1 MECRPTENAARIVLE
16 IVYCFGDNMN
26 VLHTAPTQ
34 PTISVV
40 VPVYRS
46 QDALQELHRRIV
58 AAIAPLDPQF
68 ELILVEDCGGD
79 QSWAVIEAL
88 AQQDARVHGVQ
99 LARNYG
105 QHNALLCGIRA
116 ARGEIVVTLD
126 DDLQNP
132 PEEVPKLLAQLD
144 EGYDVVYGKPRQE
157 QHGLLRDAASR
168 ITKLAMQSAMG
179 AETARQVSA
188 FRVFRTRLRDAFA
201 DYRSP
206 TVNIDVL
213 LTWGTTRFSAVTV
226 QHDAR
231 YAGTSGYTLRKL
243 ITHALNMMTGF
254 STLPLKLASI
264 LGFLFA
270 AMGFLILAYVVA
282 RYLWLGTSVPGFP
295 FLASI
300 IAIFSGVQLFAL
312 GIFGE
317 YLARMHF
324 RSMERPTYTIR
335 QKASAAG
342 KAVKDE
348 ATHESL

>member
-1 MECRPTENAARIVLE
+1 MKARGHAYNPALSGV
-16 IVYCFGDNMN
+16 
-26 VLHTAPTQ
+26 
-34 PTISVV
+34 TIQAKPQDQEASPVTPRLSLV

-46 QDALQELHRRIV
+46 QATLPELHRRIV
-58 AAIAPLDPQF
+58 AAIEPLDPDF

-79 QSWAVIEAL
+79 DSWAVIQQL
-88 AQQDARVHGVQ
+88 AAADHRVRGIQ

-116 ARGEIVVTLD
+116 AVGETVVTLD

-132 PEEVPKLLAQLD
+132 PEEIPALLAKLD
-144 EGYDVVYGKPRQE
+144 EGHDVVYGKPRKE

-168 ITKLAMQSAMG
+168 ITKLALQGAMG
-179 AETARQVSA
+179 AETASQVSA
-188 FRVFRTRLRDAFA
+188 FRAFRTQLRDAFSA
-201 DYRSP
+201 YRSP

-213 LTWGTTRFSAVTV
+213 LTWGTTRFAAVTV
-226 QHDAR
+226 RHDERTIGA
-231 YAGTSGYTLRKL
+231 SGYTLRKL

-254 STLPLKLASI
+254 STLPLQMASVMGFVFAAF
-264 LGFLFA
+264 GFL
-270 AMGFLILAYVVA
+270 LLAYVLV
-282 RYLWLGTSVPGFP
+282 RYLFGGSSVPGFP

-324 RSMERPTYTIR
+324 RSMERPTFTVWTSTSPGR
-335 QKASAAG
+335 LPNG
-342 KAVKDE
+342 G
-348 ATHESL
+348 TRGGN